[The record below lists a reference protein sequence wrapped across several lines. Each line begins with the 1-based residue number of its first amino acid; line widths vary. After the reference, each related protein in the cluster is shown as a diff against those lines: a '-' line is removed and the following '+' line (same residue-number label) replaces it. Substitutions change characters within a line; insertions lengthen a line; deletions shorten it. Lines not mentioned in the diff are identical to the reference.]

1 MNEVLIEWVRELYY
15 EWGSNWG
22 IVWEIEG
29 LIIWVTEFLS
39 DGQSD
44 CVIVGVTEARNEGV
58 METLIK

>member
-1 MNEVLIEWVRELYY
+1 M
-15 EWGSNWG
+15 
-22 IVWEIEG
+22 
-29 LIIWVTEFLS
+29 TEFLS